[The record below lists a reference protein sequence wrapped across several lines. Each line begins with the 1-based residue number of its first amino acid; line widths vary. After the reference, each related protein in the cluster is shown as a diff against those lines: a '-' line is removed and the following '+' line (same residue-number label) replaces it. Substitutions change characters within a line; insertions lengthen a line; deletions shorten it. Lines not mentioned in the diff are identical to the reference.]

1 MLLIYKFGIIFEIIA
16 AVPDPEN
23 FNHTFSGEGA
33 VIGKE
38 SIFEVKFHSRPE
50 PLSFSWYIPEISG
63 FINAD
68 NETIGRYTAENI
80 TEV

>member
-1 MLLIYKFGIIFEIIA
+1 M
-16 AVPDPEN
+16 PDPEN

-50 PLSFSWYIPEISG
+50 PLGFSWYIPDISG